1 MTKDLSSIFNNKKK
15 NPIKTKI
22 KEKLYETLEAQ
33 EIRNLNK
40 K

>member
-1 MTKDLSSIFNNKKK
+1 MAKDLSSIFNKKK